1 MTGGPPPGQDRAMVD
16 PILTEIEQRLWQELV
31 AAATV
36 RGHAWRTA
44 TLATVRPDGA
54 PDARTVV
61 LREVDVA
68 ERRLI
73 FYTDTRSPKVAQ
85 IAQRP
90 EGVVVMWSPALGWQL
105 RLRVALEVQRG
116 GLAVLSRWAKVKM
129 TPGVFDYLSPV
140 PPGSPLERPA
150 PERGDR
156 EHFGLVEA
164 RVTELDWLDLNTEGQ
179 RRARFGPERHQATWL
194 AP

>member
-1 MTGGPPPGQDRAMVD
+1 MARLVPED
-16 PILTEIEQRLWQELV
+16 PATFE
-31 AAATV
+31 AAAWAELAAAV
-36 RGHAWRTA
+36 RDREHAWRQAALA
-44 TLATVRPDGA
+44 TLDPDLG
-54 PDARTVV
+54 PCVRTVV
-61 LREVDVA
+61 LREADA
-68 ERRLI
+68 AARELLI
-73 FYTDTRSPKVAQ
+73 YTDTRSPKVAQ

-164 RVTELDWLDLNTEGQ
+164 RVTELDWLDLNTQGQ